1 MINSGFFAPIG
12 LMIVT
17 GLIALPAANAFTTD
31 GKFILDANGKAIR
44 PFGASLWWKSP
55 DSPEIAMVKLKAQGL
70 NTIRFAWTN
79 KEWHSGVAQAR
90 MDRVA
95 AAALANGI
103 FVVWDNHAT
112 NGDSGNCWSANG
124 NGIWYDVG
132 GASDNTDGC
141 GEPGQTS
148 DAQWVQDWAAVAKR
162 YAGNPNILGMDLHN
176 EPSVYSHR
184 KGFSGS
190 TWGDGDVQHDIR
202 LAYERAGNAILAV
215 APYVLI
221 VAEGVQNP
229 HNNFANL
236 PGIKAPW
243 GDLSTVK
250 LFPVSLNIPNKV
262 VYSIHDYPTHVSGFK
277 PDSGPAK
284 DDMVQQVAGYLMTE
298 NIAPLWVG
306 EFAADDL
313 PDGDQAFADGFANY
327 YNSIGAGVCYW
338 MWGYNPSDK
347 SSGLIDAHGEV
358 RPAQMGFLQKL
369 RSQPR

>member
-1 MINSGFFAPIG
+1 
-12 LMIVT
+12 
-17 GLIALPAANAFTTD
+17 
-31 GKFILDANGKAIR
+31 
-44 PFGASLWWKSP
+44 
-55 DSPEIAMVKLKAQGL
+55 
-70 NTIRFAWTN
+70 
-79 KEWHSGVAQAR
+79 
-90 MDRVA
+90 
-95 AAALANGI
+95 
-103 FVVWDNHAT
+103 
-112 NGDSGNCWSANG
+112 
-124 NGIWYDVG
+124 
-132 GASDNTDGC
+132 
-141 GEPGQTS
+141 
-148 DAQWVQDWAAVAKR
+148 
-162 YAGNPNILGMDLHN
+162 MDLHN

-190 TWGDGDVQHDIR
+190 TWGDGDVRHDIR

-215 APYVLI
+215 APHVLI
-221 VAEGVQNP
+221 VAEGVQNS

-250 LFPVSLNIPNKV
+250 QFPVSLDVPNKV

-284 DDMVQQVAGYLMTE
+284 DNMVQQVAGYLMTE

-338 MWGYNPSDK
+338 MWGYEPSEK
-347 SSGLIDAHGEV
+347 NSGLIDAHGKV

-369 RSQPR
+369 RGQPR